1 MATIEEL
8 LGLSKEGWK
17 DIALMDEAKLN
28 EYLKD
33 ITNLE
38 HKSRIVNVEGSNE
51 KEEEIEETKEE
62 STNNPFTKAKNK
74 KTKRKILST
83 YNIDLEAKELEKE
96 LGEL

>member
-8 LGLSKEGWK
+8 LGLSQEGWK
-17 DIALMDEAKLN
+17 EIALMDDNKLN

-38 HKSRIVNVEGSNE
+38 HKSRIVNVESDN